1 MTTRD
6 MTSPIGYGEPAKFD
20 PDYIYE
26 AAALPNA
33 TDATSSVFKLG
44 RTQGG
49 VQLNIQA
56 DTTVNIADGESLS
69 ISLLSDTSEAGD
81 YADALV
87 LYDETAS
94 GSDIT
99 FEIDE
104 YIVKHI
110 SADDIDSYNRLK
122 ITTSADES
130 DDDINAFLTLVSH

>member
-6 MTSPIGYGEPAKFD
+6 LTGTIGEEPAKFD

-33 TDATSSVFKLG
+33 TDATSDVFKAG

-49 VQLNIQA
+49 VQVNVQA
-56 DTTVNIADGESLS
+56 DTTVSIADGESLT
-69 ISLLSDTSEAGD
+69 ISLLSDTSESGD

-94 GSDIT
+94 GSAIT

-110 SADDIDSYNRLK
+110 PADDIDSYNKLK

-130 DDDINAFLTLVSH
+130 GDKINAFLQLVSH